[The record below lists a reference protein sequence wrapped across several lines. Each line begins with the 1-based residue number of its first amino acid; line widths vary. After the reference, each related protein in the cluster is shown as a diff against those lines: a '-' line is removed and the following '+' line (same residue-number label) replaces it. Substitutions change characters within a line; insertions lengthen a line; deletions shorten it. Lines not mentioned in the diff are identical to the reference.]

1 MAAGEKH
8 ALPLVKGVRA
18 GSLHAGIQVQLA
30 AGGFAREF
38 VEPGKQRAAMAVP
51 LPIGAGNEIVHVKE
65 FATREMFAEAK
76 TGHRRDLA
84 MRLEKNEVVAV
95 ALLTPDDADE
105 GSGPEMRPQFT
116 EHGKAAAN
124 VLRGLG
130 NMDGSGLCHVDLFY
144 MTFKNWH
151 VGHTWAGA

>member
-65 FATREMFAEAK
+65 FAAREMFAEAK
-76 TGHRRDLA
+76 TGHRHDLA
-84 MRLEKNEVVAV
+84 VRLEEYEVVAV
-95 ALLTPDDADE
+95 ALLTADNADE
-105 GSGPEMRPQFT
+105 GPRPEMRPQFT
-116 EHGKAAAN
+116 KHGKAAAN

-130 NMDGSGLCHVDLFY
+130 NVDGGGWWHGGLFY
-144 MTFKNWH
+144 AFGVFNH
-151 VGHTWAGA
+151 FVRYAQR